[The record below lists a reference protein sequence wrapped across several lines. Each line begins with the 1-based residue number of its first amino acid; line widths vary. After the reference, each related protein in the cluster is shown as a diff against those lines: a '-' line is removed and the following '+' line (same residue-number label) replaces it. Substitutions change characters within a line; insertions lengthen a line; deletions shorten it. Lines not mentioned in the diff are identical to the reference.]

1 MIMTGK
7 ALQKLLKTQKIFMDD
22 IFKKLEEILE
32 QRKSAKAQDSYVSS
46 LYAKGLDEILKKI
59 GEESA
64 EVIMAAKD
72 GDQDKIIYEVADL
85 WFHTLVLLRQ
95 ENIEVDKIQTEL
107 SRRFGLSGLTE
118 KANRT
123 N

>member
-1 MIMTGK
+1 MDNI
-7 ALQKLLKTQKIFMDD
+7 LKQLEQV
-22 IFKKLEEILE
+22 LEE
-32 QRKSAKAQDSYVSS
+32 RKSAKADESYVAS

-72 GDQDKIIYEVADL
+72 GEQDKIIYEVADL
-85 WFHTLVLLRQ
+85 WFHTLVLLRHKD
-95 ENIEVDKIQTEL
+95 IEIDKIQDEL
-107 SRRFGLSGLTE
+107 SSRFGLSGLIE

>member
-1 MIMTGK
+1 
-7 ALQKLLKTQKIFMDD
+7 MDD
-22 IFKKLEEILE
+22 ILKQLE
-32 QRKSAKAQDSYVSS
+32 QVLEDRKSAKADESYVSS

-72 GDQDKIIYEVADL
+72 GEQDKIIYEVADL
-85 WFHTLVLLRQ
+85 WFHTLVLLRH
-95 ENIEVDKIQTEL
+95 NDIEVDKIQDEL
-107 SRRFGLSGLTE
+107 SSRFGLSGLTE

>member
-1 MIMTGK
+1 
-7 ALQKLLKTQKIFMDD
+7 MDN
-22 IFKKLEEILE
+22 ILKKLEQVLE
-32 QRKSAKAQDSYVSS
+32 DRKSSKSNESYVSS
-46 LYAKGLDEILKKI
+46 LYTKGTDEILKKI

-72 GDQDKIIYEVADL
+72 GEKDKIIYEVADL
-85 WFHTLVLLRQ
+85 WFHTLVLLRHKD
-95 ENIEVDKIQTEL
+95 IEVDKIQDEL
-107 SRRFGLSGLTE
+107 SKRFGLSGLEE

>member
-1 MIMTGK
+1 MTGK

>member
-1 MIMTGK
+1 
-7 ALQKLLKTQKIFMDD
+7 MDD
-22 IFKKLEEILE
+22 ILKQLE
-32 QRKSAKAQDSYVSS
+32 QVLEDRKSAKADESYVSS

-72 GDQDKIIYEVADL
+72 GEQDKIIYEVADL
-85 WFHTLVLLRQ
+85 WFHTLVLLRHKD
-95 ENIEVDKIQTEL
+95 IEVDKIQDEL
-107 SRRFGLSGLTE
+107 STRFGLSGLTE